1 MVQNP
6 EALTTFSR
14 LNYISCKYHINR
26 VISPAETGQGHWIF
40 QKVVKS
46 KYLKRS
52 IDVTVFRPDIYSL
65 TK

>member
-26 VISPAETGQGHWIF
+26 VISPAGWSGALDFPESSEIQILK
-40 QKVVKS
+40 KVN
-46 KYLKRS
+46 
-52 IDVTVFRPDIYSL
+52 
-65 TK
+65 